1 VLINSI
7 TEAMAAL
14 AIPFFFLGIFVL
26 LFASMMF
33 FIEGQRGTQSMND
46 GHFYDEDGVAM
57 TFRNIPHTMYFMMV
71 TMTTT
76 GYGDQ
81 YPSTTPGKLLAA
93 IAAVFGILFLA
104 MPLTIVGNSFYN
116 NWNSFLAKQEKE
128 RVRKEMLKRRRE
140 YTRRTLMS
148 SDLRNSVE
156 KLVVANT
163 EPGPP
168 AKKMDGTQRDILG
181 AYLTLMHLSNTMSQ
195 LLSSLL
201 ARTIAETAAE
211 TAAKTAAETAAK
223 EEKELAKCTPT
234 PSEGESK
241 KEEDRKEM
249 NKNDEKT
256 TEFAKLQKLE
266 EQRGELKHLKDLMLD
281 VSVNSAVFGSV
292 LGKGTKTKGR
302 KGSMR
307 LLKDVSRRVLVQV
320 KLRRWA
326 SLYGRSADVA
336 KNADMAEQHL
346 VRLLLFL
353 SFSYCRS

>member
-1 VLINSI
+1 
-7 TEAMAAL
+7 
-14 AIPFFFLGIFVL
+14 
-26 LFASMMF
+26 
-33 FIEGQRGTQSMND
+33 
-46 GHFYDEDGVAM
+46 
-57 TFRNIPHTMYFMMV
+57 
-71 TMTTT
+71 
-76 GYGDQ
+76 
-81 YPSTTPGKLLAA
+81 
-93 IAAVFGILFLA
+93 
-104 MPLTIVGNSFYN
+104 
-116 NWNSFLAKQEKE
+116 
-128 RVRKEMLKRRRE
+128 
-140 YTRRTLMS
+140 
-148 SDLRNSVE
+148 
-156 KLVVANT
+156 
-163 EPGPP
+163 
-168 AKKMDGTQRDILG
+168 
-181 AYLTLMHLSNTMSQ
+181 
-195 LLSSLL
+195 
-201 ARTIAETAAE
+201 
-211 TAAKTAAETAAK
+211 
-223 EEKELAKCTPT
+223 
-234 PSEGESK
+234 
-241 KEEDRKEM
+241 M